1 MHTKIQLSAK
11 PIIFAPMEGITNPLY
26 RSIILKHYLSWDYV
40 SADFLR
46 LPTESWIKPT
56 HVIDHIGSACWNNQK
71 YLNKTIFQILATQR
85 TYNQDTSKLFEE
97 LKIPWVDLNFGCPS
111 KHVNRHRGGA
121 YLLDHPDIIK
131 TITKEIRQFYRGF
144 LSAKIR
150 IGYHHTKNFLNILHI
165 LEGEGVDLI
174 TVHPRTKDQMYAGK
188 SDWQYIKLATQNLK
202 IPVFGNGDIETTN
215 DINKMF
221 SETNCRGVMIGRG
234 AIKKPWL
241 VNEYKNNNELDQKK
255 EIEKF
260 LNYLIKELLQ
270 SDLDSKKVIIS
281 IKQLVHYLLN
291 DHPQIKNRILRCH
304 NINEIFTL
312 IDLVA
317 S

>member
-1 MHTKIQLSAK
+1 
-11 PIIFAPMEGITNPLY
+11 
-26 RSIILKHYLSWDYV
+26 
-40 SADFLR
+40 
-46 LPTESWIKPT
+46 
-56 HVIDHIGSACWNNQK
+56 
-71 YLNKTIFQILATQR
+71 
-85 TYNQDTSKLFEE
+85 
-97 LKIPWVDLNFGCPS
+97 
-111 KHVNRHRGGA
+111 
-121 YLLDHPDIIK
+121 
-131 TITKEIRQFYRGF
+131 
-144 LSAKIR
+144 
-150 IGYHHTKNFLNILHI
+150 
-165 LEGEGVDLI
+165 
-174 TVHPRTKDQMYAGK
+174 MYAGK

-304 NINEIFTL
+304 NINESFTL